1 MLDAPVAD
9 RFYLGTGIFFIFVF
23 MSLFSIF
30 WFVYR
35 VKRSAKD
42 EINRHHHTDESAIL
56 NFALREWYYEKIRA
70 FEEYFI
76 EHRVTPNQL
85 TLMGFLISLAAALF
99 FHFGLIGAA
108 GWMVLASGTFDIFDG
123 VVARRTNQSSK
134 YGSYFD
140 SVLDRYAEMIV
151 WAGILSYYLR
161 NPNVMSDVMVWVVF
175 AAMVGSQMVSYT
187 RAKSENSGVFAKV
200 GIMQRPERFVYLG
213 FGALFSSQLNAA
225 FAPWVSQRQWL
236 FAGVVVFIAVMSN
249 LTAIRRLRYTLAA
262 LKGV

>member
-1 MLDAPVAD
+1 MLDAPVPY
-9 RFYLGTGIFFIFVF
+9 RFYLGMGVFLSFLVTSFI
-23 MSLFSIF
+23 SIF
-30 WFVYR
+30 WFVFR

-56 NFALREWYYEKIRA
+56 NLAIREWYYEKIRA

-76 EHRVTPNQL
+76 LHKVTPNQL
-85 TLMGFLISLAAALF
+85 TLFGFFISLAAGFLF
-99 FHFGLIGAA
+99 HLGLIGAA

-123 VVARRTNQSSK
+123 VVARRTNQSTK

-151 WAGILSYYLR
+151 WGGILSYYLQ
-161 NPNVMSDVMVWVVF
+161 NQSGFSGVMIWVVF
-175 AAMVGSQMVSYT
+175 AAMVGAQMVSYT

-213 FGALFSSQLNAA
+213 FGALFSSQLNAGLS
-225 FAPWVSQRQWL
+225 PWISQRQWI
-236 FAGVVVFIAVMSN
+236 FAGVVIFISLMSN
-249 LTAIRRLRYTLAA
+249 LTAIRRLQYTLAA